1 MNMPRLQAHELNILM
16 HHFPPRNLQSI
27 ILVRDT
33 VLSYASTYP
42 KTVAAALLMLYVIMQ
57 TFAIPGTIS
66 LSLLCGAL
74 YGSTRGFFLIALI
87 STLGSTAC
95 YCMSW
100 CFGRPIAHAIWK
112 GKLDEFSA
120 QIAKRKNDL
129 LNYIIFLRVTPILP
143 NTFINVASPI
153 VGVPLYHF
161 IVGTLLG
168 CLPNNFMAAN
178 AGDHLSDLDEL
189 SDLYSPRMLVT
200 GLLAGFI
207 ALIPVFVKHRQEKAE
222 AARRTA

>member
-1 MNMPRLQAHELNILM
+1 MLLCTLQ
-16 HHFPPRNLQSI
+16 
-27 ILVRDT
+27 
-33 VLSYASTYP
+33 

-161 IVGTLLG
+161 IVGKTCAL
-168 CLPNNFMAAN
+168 CSAPVYECCN
-178 AGDHLSDLDEL
+178 AKQGRSKPHPMCSVLSW
-189 SDLYSPRMLVT
+189 P
-200 GLLAGFI
+200 A
-207 ALIPVFVKHRQEKAE
+207 
-222 AARRTA
+222 